1 MLNLITALKITD
13 PTLTYALIVSII
25 NHINYHTIIGDFM
38 STEKIAI
45 TVPPAFLI
53 KLDSWAKKT
62 GKSRSRF
69 IVEEMDKRLI
79 ELEDEEIT
87 RLYNKAYGDSK
98 AGTGNSELA
107 EEMFAASAVHEEED
121 KW

>member
-1 MLNLITALKITD
+1 MTTQ
-13 PTLTYALIVSII
+13 
-25 NHINYHTIIGDFM
+25 
-38 STEKIAI
+38 KIAI
-45 TVPPAFLI
+45 TVPPVFLI

-69 IVEEMDKRLI
+69 IVEEMNKRLM

-87 RLYNKAYGDSK
+87 KLYNLAY
-98 AGTGNSELA
+98 GNSEERAKGSNLA
-107 EEMFAASAVHEEED
+107 EEILAASAVHEEED

>member
-1 MLNLITALKITD
+1 
-13 PTLTYALIVSII
+13 
-25 NHINYHTIIGDFM
+25 M
-38 STEKIAI
+38 STKKIAI
-45 TVPPAFLI
+45 TVPPVFLI

-69 IVEEMDKRLI
+69 IVEEIDKRLM

-87 RLYNKAYGDSK
+87 KLYNKAYG
-98 AGTGNSELA
+98 ASEDRTRASDLA
-107 EEMFAASAVHEEED
+107 EEMLAAGAVHEEED

>member
-1 MLNLITALKITD
+1 MTTQ
-13 PTLTYALIVSII
+13 
-25 NHINYHTIIGDFM
+25 
-38 STEKIAI
+38 KIAI
-45 TVPPAFLI
+45 TVPPVFLM

-69 IVEEMDKRLI
+69 IVEEMNKRLM

-87 RLYNKAYGDSK
+87 KLYNKAYG
-98 AGTGNSELA
+98 NSEDRAKSSDLA
-107 EEMFAASAVHEEED
+107 EEMLAAGAVHEEED

>member
-1 MLNLITALKITD
+1 
-13 PTLTYALIVSII
+13 
-25 NHINYHTIIGDFM
+25 M

-45 TVPPAFLI
+45 TVPPNFLL

-87 RLYNKAYGDSK
+87 MLYNKAYGEPET
-98 AGTGNSELA
+98 GTENSDLA
-107 EEMFAASAVHEEED
+107 EEMLAAGAVHEKED

>member
-1 MLNLITALKITD
+1 MGEA
-13 PTLTYALIVSII
+13 VS
-25 NHINYHTIIGDFM
+25 TQ
-38 STEKIAI
+38 KIAI

-69 IVEEMDKRLI
+69 IVEEMDQRLM

-87 RLYNKAYGDSK
+87 RLYNKAYGAPEDRTE
-98 AGTGNSELA
+98 GSELA
-107 EEMFAASAVHEEED
+107 EELFAASAVHEEED